1 MTSITELFNFSPLV
15 NSFKIPDLK
24 RRLVI
29 TAALIGVYRVGC
41 YLPTPGID
49 GAALAEFFARVAKTQ
64 GGALFGIINMFSGGA
79 MERLTIFALGIMPY
93 ISSSIIMQLL
103 TAVVPALEKLAK
115 EGKAGYEKI
124 NQITRYGTVVLSI
137 VQSFFIALWLEN
149 PARFEGLRIVLCP
162 GWGFRLLTVVTL
174 TTGTIFI
181 MWLGEQIQE
190 RGIGNGISLV
200 ITAGIISRIPAALH
214 QLFILISP
222 LDISRRQIQ
231 PFTLLVM
238 AVLFAA
244 VVFLVIL
251 ITQGQRK
258 IPVQYA
264 RRIVGRKIYGGQS
277 TYIPLKVDTSGVIA
291 IIFAQSIILFPA
303 TLASFIPNPSFQS
316 LAQGLIRGHLLYTV
330 VYAFLI
336 IFFCYFYTAIVFNP
350 NDLSENM
357 KKYGGFIPGVR
368 PGLSTAEFLDYVMV
382 RVTLA
387 GAIFIA
393 CIAILPDAIMA
404 WLKVPYLIAS
414 FAGGTSILITVGVML
429 DTIKQ
434 IESHL
439 LTHHYEGFIKGS
451 RIKGRR

>member
-1 MTSITELFNFSPLV
+1 MLSALI

-24 RRLVI
+24 KRII
-29 TAALIGVYRVGC
+29 TTAVLISVYRVGC
-41 YLPTPGID
+41 YIPTPGID
-49 GAALAEFFARVAKTQ
+49 GAALAEFFDRIGKTQ

-93 ISSSIIMQLL
+93 ISASIIMQLL
-103 TAVVPALEKLAK
+103 TAVIPALEKIAK

-124 NQITRYGTVVLSI
+124 NQFTRYGTVALSI

-149 PARFEGLRIVLCP
+149 PARFEGLKIVMSP
-162 GWGFRLLTVVTL
+162 GWGFRLLTVLTL

-200 ITAGIISRIPAALH
+200 IAAGIISRIPAAFH
-214 QLFILISP
+214 QLFVLLSP
-222 LDISRRQIQ
+222 FAPSRRQIQ
-231 PFTLLVM
+231 PFTLLIM
-238 AVLFAA
+238 AALLIG
-244 VVFLVIL
+244 VVFSVIL
-251 ITQGQRK
+251 ITQGQRR

-303 TLASFIPNPSFQS
+303 TLASFIPNPAFQR
-316 LAQGLIRGHLLYTV
+316 LAEGFMRGHLLYTT
-330 VYAFLI
+330 VYALLI

-350 NDLSENM
+350 NDLAENM
-357 KKYGGFIPGVR
+357 KKYGGFIPGIR
-368 PGLSTAEFLDYVMV
+368 PGVTTAEYLDFIMT
-382 RVTLA
+382 RITLA
-387 GAIFIA
+387 GALFIA
-393 CIAILPDAIMA
+393 FIAIFPDLIMA
-404 WLKVPYLIAS
+404 WLKIPYLVAS
-414 FAGGTSILITVGVML
+414 FFGGTGILIVVGVML
-429 DTIKQ
+429 DTLKQ

-439 LTHHYEGFIKGS
+439 LTHNYEGFMKSGHI
-451 RIKGRR
+451 RGRR

>member
-1 MTSITELFNFSPLV
+1 MLSALV

-24 RRLVI
+24 RRLII
-29 TAALIGVYRVGC
+29 TALLITVYRIGC
-41 YLPTPGID
+41 YVPTPGID
-49 GAALAEFFARVAKTQ
+49 GTALAEFFNRLAKHQ
-64 GGALFGIINMFSGGA
+64 GGTIFGIINMFSGGA

-93 ISSSIIMQLL
+93 ISASIILQLL
-103 TAVVPALEKLAK
+103 TAVIPSLEKLAK
-115 EGKAGYEKI
+115 EGKAGYERI
-124 NQITRYGTVVLSI
+124 NQYTRYATIGLALI
-137 VQSFFIALWLEN
+137 QSFFIALWLEN
-149 PARFEGLRIVLCP
+149 PARFEGLRIVMYP
-162 GWGFRLLTVVTL
+162 GWGFRLLTVLTL

-200 ITAGIISRIPAALH
+200 ITIGIVSRIPAAIH
-214 QLFILISP
+214 QLLILISP
-222 LDISRRQIQ
+222 FSPSRQQIQ
-231 PFTLLVM
+231 PFTLLIM
-238 AVLFAA
+238 AALLVGVVFA
-244 VVFLVIL
+244 VVL

-303 TLASFIPNPSFQS
+303 TLTSFIPNPAFQR
-316 LAQGLIRGHLLYTV
+316 LAQTLMRGHLLYTTI
-330 VYAFLI
+330 YALLI

-350 NDLSENM
+350 VDLSENM
-357 KKYGGFIPGVR
+357 KKYGGFIPGIR
-368 PGLSTAEFLDYVMV
+368 PGTSTAEFLDYVMT
-382 RVTLA
+382 RVTLS

-393 CIAILPDAIMA
+393 VIAIFPDFIMA
-404 WLKVPYLIAS
+404 WLKIPYLVAS
-414 FAGGTSILITVGVML
+414 FFGGTGILIVVGVML

-439 LTHHYEGFIKGS
+439 LMHHYEGFIRGGHI
-451 RIKGRR
+451 RGRR